1 MFKIYT
7 VLPVGFTSNSYLL
20 TADNQTAVAIDPS
33 GAHVLHFAK
42 EHNLKITAV
51 LLTHVHFDHVGA
63 CETLRSEG
71 VPVYCA
77 ATERWALETDMQTY
91 SNYGLPMPKIT
102 AECVLK
108 DGDEL
113 SLAGIKIKVIATPGH
128 SAGSVTYLVENHL
141 FVGDT
146 LFEGSVGRTD
156 LPTGDWNELQKS
168 VKKLY
173 ALAGDYT
180 VYCGHGDP
188 TTLDRERKYN
198 PYVRA

>member
-1 MFKIYT
+1 
-7 VLPVGFTSNSYLL
+7 
-20 TADNQTAVAIDPS
+20 
-33 GAHVLHFAK
+33 
-42 EHNLKITAV
+42 
-51 LLTHVHFDHVGA
+51 
-63 CETLRSEG
+63 
-71 VPVYCA
+71 
-77 ATERWALETDMQTY
+77 MQTY

-128 SAGSVTYLVENHL
+128 SAGSVTYLVENSL

-146 LFEGSVGRTD
+146 LFEGSVGSTD